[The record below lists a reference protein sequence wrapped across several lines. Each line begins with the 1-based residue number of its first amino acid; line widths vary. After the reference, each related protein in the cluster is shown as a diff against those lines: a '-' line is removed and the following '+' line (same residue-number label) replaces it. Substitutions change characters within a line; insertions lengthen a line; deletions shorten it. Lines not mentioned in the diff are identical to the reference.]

1 MRKWSGTVGVT
12 QSTAQDTSSS
22 VVQRPNSAVA
32 LPPLPLGTATATI
45 TKSEVNADGSNA
57 NDTEPEPSPRNK
69 IQLKPLPVV
78 PGVKFRGL
86 AKDLQ
91 KDMCLVQTL
100 ITIYKFVSNSFG
112 YREAAYTVYLHE
124 EIAEVGLVCQG
135 LPRAMQYILYIVD
148 KMFSDGLLDIDD
160 DANSLNSNFPS
171 MVVSLR

>member
-1 MRKWSGTVGVT
+1 VT
-12 QSTAQDTSSS
+12 QSTSQDSSS
-22 VVQRPNSAVA
+22 SITQRPTSAVA
-32 LPPLPLGTATATI
+32 LPPLPLGTATAT
-45 TKSEVNADGSNA
+45 T
-57 NDTEPEPSPRNK
+57 TEDKINTESTINTDATAPEPSPRNK

-78 PGVKFRGL
+78 RGVQFRGL
-86 AKDLQ
+86 ARELK
-91 KDMCLVQTL
+91 KDMCLVQSL

-135 LPRAMQYILYIVD
+135 LPRAMQYILYTVD

-160 DANSLNSNFPS
+160 DANSINSNVPS